1 LDIYLFL
8 VADAL
13 KLVVKETVVPGASNT
28 VIFYLAPV
36 ITLVFALLGWAVMP
50 FGPGAA
56 IADLELGV
64 LYSLAVSSVGVYG
77 VLLAGW
83 SANESYALLGGLRS
97 TAQMISYELILG
109 SAVLAVLIMAGSLNH
124 TAIVE
129 SQAPVWFCVPLAPLF
144 MLFIISV
151 LAETNR
157 TPFDLPEA
165 ESELVAG
172 FMTEHSAMP
181 FVLFFLGEYCSIV
194 LMSTLSATLFLG
206 GWGMPEVIANS
217 TPISLSAL
225 VLALKTCAGCFGFV
239 WFRATLPRLRYDQL
253 LSFCWTG
260 MLPPAIALLLLVPSV
275 LVAFD
280 VVPV

>member
-1 LDIYLFL
+1 M

-13 KLVVKETVVPGASNT
+13 KLVVKETVVPGASNV

-64 LYSLAVSSVGVYG
+64 LYSLAISSVGVYG

-129 SQAPVWFCVPLAPLF
+129 SQSSIWYCVPLAPLF
-144 MLFIISV
+144 MLFIVSV

-181 FVLFFLGEYCSIV
+181 FVLFFLGE
-194 LMSTLSATLFLG
+194 
-206 GWGMPEVIANS
+206 
-217 TPISLSAL
+217 
-225 VLALKTCAGCFGFV
+225 
-239 WFRATLPRLRYDQL
+239 
-253 LSFCWTG
+253 
-260 MLPPAIALLLLVPSV
+260 
-275 LVAFD
+275 
-280 VVPV
+280 